1 MSQYLLSVEAH
12 ELDAL
17 RRRFGPA
24 PHERATLTVDSPFL
38 DGEHQLLTT
47 RGRRAEICYI
57 LHRGDPRE
65 AVLLHRKFYYPPQ
78 LMRLPTGGIQQG
90 ESVLDTLA
98 REIEEETSFQIEKG
112 PNPVRIEAFLG
123 VLSYE
128 MFHRREQRTHTF
140 ATWHF
145 LVSAPA
151 TAEPVVLDPEEDLE
165 AWDWR
170 SIASMGQVADELER
184 ITANDSLWHHWGRYR
199 ALSHR
204 FVKEVIGY

>member
-1 MSQYLLSVEAH
+1 MSQYLLSVEEH
-12 ELDAL
+12 ELNAL
-17 RRRFGPA
+17 RGRFGPVR
-24 PHERATLTVDSPFL
+24 HEHRMLTVDSPFL
-38 DGEHQLLTT
+38 DGDGQLLTT

-57 LHRGDPRE
+57 LHRGDPRQ
-65 AVLLHRKFYYPPQ
+65 AVLLHRKTYYPQ
-78 LMRLPTGGIQQG
+78 GAWRLPTGGIQQG

-123 VLSYE
+123 VVSYDL
-128 MFHRREQRTHTF
+128 FHNSQQSTHTF

-151 TAEPVVLDPEEDLE
+151 HAQPVSQDPDEHLD
-165 AWDWR
+165 AWGWR
-170 SIASMGQVADELER
+170 SIEEMDTLADELER
-184 ITANDSLWHHWGRYR
+184 ITAQNSHWHHWGRFR

-204 FVKEVIGY
+204 FVREVIGD